1 MLAFIK
7 TNYQVGDPIE
17 INCSE
22 GVITG
27 TIEFVNNKYIV
38 LRQPNGKI
46 CGISAADI
54 RTFTAASPVAMV
66 PKHGTC
72 ATQAPA
78 YSEELSD
85 AFAQDDVANEE
96 LQNEEFVSL
105 TDAEDDDAEKP
116 QTLRDIL
123 GNEKPVQS
131 ADELTG
137 SPNAVTEP
145 KVIGHIDLD
154 RIDPR
159 YARRKYFKPAD
170 DEADDAN
177 NNSYRDNTQDNGWGN
192 NSYQRQPYVAAKGRI
207 TYYNSAKR
215 FGFIHD
221 FATDTDLY
229 FYIQQV
235 ADNALYS
242 HLTKGTKVVYTVSR
256 NNQGPTAECVHL
268 PHTVD
273 DLLDMAEDLYEA
285 RHPHLARGVLQHV
298 LDVYPDNKDASDLMG
313 DIESAVPQQR
323 PAQSFEPSQYN
334 PCTIYAEA
342 KKAYLAKDYD
352 KAEEQYL
359 KAIEANEKAESC
371 VKDLLTLYVSR
382 YKQSDDFEVK
392 SEERRK
398 ASEFLEKHRS
408 LLTDNLTTKQF
419 LALNY
424 YLPIQDYDKFLEMVD
439 EILNDSQI
447 SGVTS
452 RKVFYLWQ
460 KGIALNKLGRKEEAL
475 ELVEEGLAIAP
486 FNRQLQNLRDNI
498 NNPEVGEGF
507 SAAEENAEEA
517 QAPAEAPEDAEVAE
531 DVEKLVEDAEEADDA
546 EDAEDAD
553 EEAETDEDLEEVK

>member
-17 INCSE
+17 VNCSE

-27 TIEFVNNKYIV
+27 SIEFVNNKYIV

-46 CGISAADI
+46 CGIAASDI
-54 RTFTAASPVAMV
+54 RTFTAASPVTMV
-66 PKHGTC
+66 PQHGTC

-78 YSEELSD
+78 YDEETD
-85 AFAQDDVANEE
+85 TMDVADEE
-96 LQNEEFVSL
+96 LQDEEI
-105 TDAEDDDAEKP
+105 DNAETAGAENADKP
-116 QTLRDIL
+116 QTLRDFL
-123 GNEKPVQS
+123 GKEKPVQS

-137 SPNAVTEP
+137 NPNVVAEP
-145 KVIGHIDLD
+145 KVVGHIDLE

-159 YARRKYFKPAD
+159 YAHRKYFKPN
-170 DEADDAN
+170 ENEGGDAN
-177 NNSYRDNTQDNGWGN
+177 NNSYRDNLQDNAWGGN
-192 NSYQRQPYVAAKGRI
+192 GYQRQPYVSAKGRI
-207 TYYNSAKR
+207 TYYNSTKR

-221 FATDTDLY
+221 FASDSDLY

-235 ADNALYS
+235 ADNDLYS
-242 HLTKGTKVVYTVSR
+242 HLVKGTKVVYTISR

-439 EILNDSQI
+439 EIWNDSQI
-447 SGVTS
+447 GGVTS

-553 EEAETDEDLEEVK
+553 EAENDEDLEEEK

>member
-66 PKHGTC
+66 PEHGTC
-72 ATQAPA
+72 ATQVPA
-78 YSEELSD
+78 YSEELSG

-137 SPNAVTEP
+137 SPNVVAEP

-273 DLLDMAEDLYEA
+273 DLLDMAEDLYES
-285 RHPHLARGVLQHV
+285 RHPHFARGVLQHI

-313 DIESAVPQQR
+313 DIESSIPQR
-323 PAQSFEPSQYN
+323 TAQSFEPSQYN

-359 KAIEANEKAESC
+359 KAIEADEKPESC

-382 YKQSDDFEVK
+382 YKQSDDPEVK
-392 SEERRK
+392 NEERRK
-398 ASEFLEKHRS
+398 ASEFLEKNRS
-408 LLTDNLTTKQF
+408 LLADNLTTMQF

-424 YLPIQDYDKFLEMVD
+424 YLPIQDYEKFLEMVE
-439 EILNDSQI
+439 EILVDPQVSR
-447 SGVTS
+447 VTS

-475 ELVEEGLAIAP
+475 QLVEEGLSIAP
-486 FNRQLQNLRDNI
+486 YNRQLQSLRDCI
-498 NNPEVGEGF
+498 NNPETDDEKPAAAQADEAP
-507 SAAEENAEEA
+507 AAESDPEAPEAEAAPAEEEAEEA
-517 QAPAEAPEDAEVAE
+517 ES
-531 DVEKLVEDAEEADDA
+531 KAEETSEQAA
-546 EDAEDAD
+546 E
-553 EEAETDEDLEEVK
+553 